1 VTSPRTADEGF
12 TEEEDEDA
20 QTLRCPP
27 CHRGFIKRN
36 IVPINS
42 VRTN

>member
-1 VTSPRTADEGF
+1 VTSQCTADEGF

-27 CHRGFIKRN
+27 CHRGFIKGILSPL
-36 IVPINS
+36 IV
-42 VRTN
+42 